1 MTKVPNKEEL
11 KTVIAKLT
19 EILGELE
26 DIKTCSKCNRPA
38 AARDFCNKHYSQW
51 RREYC
56 RERRIKKLSEQPKIT
71 EPDPRQEQLFSETPP
86 DITLDQL
93 LQDIAF

>member
-1 MTKVPNKEEL
+1 MLNKEEL
-11 KTVIAKLT
+11 KAVITKLT
-19 EILGELE
+19 EILGDLE
-26 DIKTCSKCNRPA
+26 DIKTCSKCSRPA
-38 AARDFCNKHYSQW
+38 AARDLCSKHYSQW

-71 EPDPRQEQLFSETPP
+71 EPDPRQAQLFSETPP